1 MINDNKIDIL
11 CLQEV
16 ELDQNVPNNMM
27 SFKDF
32 NIEVE
37 ANNIKSR
44 TATYIK
50 STINYKRRADLEGL
64 NNGMTIIDME
74 LTKSFR
80 LINIYRCFNPTNGL
94 SAKKNFTN
102 QLCII
107 ENAATNLDGRILIIV
122 GDFNLDDSQ
131 KHSIEYRN
139 RDLFELLNDQNKSQ

>member
-1 MINDNKIDIL
+1 
-11 CLQEV
+11 
-16 ELDQNVPNNMM
+16 M

-94 SAKKNFTN
+94 SAKKNFT
-102 QLCII
+102 
-107 ENAATNLDGRILIIV
+107 
-122 GDFNLDDSQ
+122 SQ
-131 KHSIEYRN
+131 
-139 RDLFELLNDQNKSQ
+139 